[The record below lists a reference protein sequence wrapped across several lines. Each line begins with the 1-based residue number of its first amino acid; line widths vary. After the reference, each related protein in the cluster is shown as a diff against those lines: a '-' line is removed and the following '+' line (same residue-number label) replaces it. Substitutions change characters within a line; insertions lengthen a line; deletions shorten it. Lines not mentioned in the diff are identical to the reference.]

1 MDSFWNS
8 SRAQNLTGGAVLI
21 IVSTLSIYLLSVADN
36 RWSAV
41 LSLTTML
48 FALNVVCFF
57 MFTSA
62 WAENSRRRLLSLL
75 WLEAAAIVALY
86 FLVDIS
92 FVAILGIV
100 WVVQATEIFPIRITG
115 WLLLGSVTIFTLSQV
130 FHWGDSNLMLALTGS
145 VTLSLFHVFAVL
157 ATHRA
162 RSEQEL
168 REETAALNRELLAT
182 RELLSEHSRQSERL
196 RIARDL
202 HDLLGHHLTAQIL
215 QLEVATHITDG
226 AGRQKVEQALALGK
240 LLLSDLRNAVSELRE
255 DEPINFRD
263 AVKKLV
269 SDIPGIKVEL
279 SFSAALGE
287 IELAQ
292 TLLRCTREALT
303 NVLRHSGADR
313 CVISF
318 TQDSDNAYLL
328 HVRDNGSKRQKVV
341 AGNGLKGIKE
351 RIEEAGGSVHWQSDS
366 KGFLLQIRL
375 PGHGLG
381 SDNSNRGKDIDASIS
396 AA

>member
-1 MDSFWNS
+1 MDSFWSS
-8 SRAQNLTGGAVLI
+8 SRAQSMTGGAVLV
-21 IVSTLSIYLLSVADN
+21 IVSALSVYLLAETAGQWNTTLSVITA
-36 RWSAV
+36 
-41 LSLTTML
+41 L
-48 FALNVVCFF
+48 FALVVLCFAL
-57 MFTSA
+57 FTSA
-62 WAENSRRRLLSLL
+62 WAEGSQRRLQALL
-75 WLEAAAIVALY
+75 WLEAAAIFVLY
-86 FLVDIS
+86 FQVDIS

-100 WVVQATEIFPIRITG
+100 WVVQATELFPIRTTG
-115 WLLLGSVTIFTLSQV
+115 WLLLGSVAAFALSQV
-130 FHWGDSNLMLALTGS
+130 FHWGDENLMLALTGS
-145 VTLSLFHVFAVL
+145 VTLGLFHVFAVL

-226 AGRQKVEQALALGK
+226 AGKQKVEQALALGK
-240 LLLSDLRNAVSELRE
+240 LLLSDLRTAVSELRE

-263 AVKKLV
+263 AVQKLI
-269 SDIPGIKVEL
+269 SDIPGISIEL
-279 SFSAALGE
+279 NFSATLGE

-303 NVLRHSGADR
+303 NVLRHSGANR
-313 CVISF
+313 CEISF
-318 TQDSDNAYLL
+318 TRHDDKDYMLQ
-328 HVRDNGSKRQKVV
+328 VQDNGGKRQKIV

-351 RIEEAGGSVHWQSDS
+351 RIEEVGGSVNWLSD
-366 KGFLLQIRL
+366 KQGFRLQIRL
-375 PGHGLG
+375 PARNP
-381 SDNSNRGKDIDASIS
+381 DTDTVDTTRVAS
-396 AA
+396 

>member
-1 MDSFWNS
+1 MDSFWS
-8 SRAQNLTGGAVLI
+8 SNRAQSLTGGAVI
-21 IVSTLSIYLLSVADN
+21 VIVSVLSVYLMTAAAQQ
-36 RWSAV
+36 WSASLSVITALFV
-41 LSLTTML
+41 LDVL
-48 FALNVVCFF
+48 CFIL
-57 MFTSA
+57 FTSA
-62 WAENSRRRLLSLL
+62 WAENSQRRLQALL
-75 WLEAAAIVALY
+75 WLEATAIIALY

-100 WVVQATEIFPIRITG
+100 WVVQATELFPIRTAG
-115 WLLLGSVTIFTLSQV
+115 WLLLGSVVTFSLSQV
-130 FHWGDSNLMLALTGS
+130 YHWGDENLMLALTGS
-145 VTLSLFHVFAVL
+145 VTLGLFHVFAVL

-240 LLLSDLRNAVSELRE
+240 LLLSDLRTAVSELRE

-263 AVKKLV
+263 AMQKLV
-269 SDIPGIKVEL
+269 SDIPGIRIEL
-279 SFSAALGE
+279 NFSATLDE
-287 IELAQ
+287 IGLAQ

-303 NVLRHSGADR
+303 NVLRHSGASH
-313 CVISF
+313 CEISF
-318 TQDSDNAYLL
+318 ARQEGNDYSLQ
-328 HVRDNGSKRQKVV
+328 VQDNGGERKRIV

-351 RIEEAGGSVHWQSDS
+351 RIEEAGGRARWQSD
-366 KGFLLQIRL
+366 KQGFLLQIRL
-375 PGHGLG
+375 PGNNLEQT
-381 SDNSNRGKDIDASIS
+381 
-396 AA
+396 AAGTFNVA

>member
-1 MDSFWNS
+1 MDSFWSS
-8 SRAQNLTGGAVLI
+8 SRAQSLTGGAVLI
-21 IVSTLSIYLLSVADN
+21 IVSVLSVSLLIDEAEQW
-36 RWSAV
+36 RPV
-41 LSLTTML
+41 LTLITAL
-48 FALNVVCFF
+48 FALVVACFIL
-57 MFTSA
+57 FTST
-62 WAENSRRRLLSLL
+62 WGQGSQQRLLSTL
-75 WLEAAAIVALY
+75 WLQAAAIVSLY

-100 WVVQATEIFPIRITG
+100 WVVQATEMFPIRTTG
-115 WLLLGSVTIFTLSQV
+115 WLLLASVSVFTLSQA
-130 FHWGDSNLMLALTGS
+130 FHWGDENLMLALTGS
-145 VTLSLFHVFAVL
+145 VTLGLFHVFAVL

-168 REETAALNRELLAT
+168 REETAALNRELVAT

-240 LLLSDLRNAVSELRE
+240 LLLSDLRTAVSELRE
-255 DEPINFRD
+255 DEPINFQD
-263 AVKKLV
+263 AVQKLV
-269 SDIPGIKVEL
+269 SDIPGIKIEL
-279 SFSAALGE
+279 HFSATLGE

-303 NVLRHSGADR
+303 NVLRHSGANR
-313 CVISF
+313 CDIRF
-318 TQDSDNAYLL
+318 TRQNDSNYLL
-328 HVRDNGSKRQKVV
+328 QVQDNGRKRQKIV

-351 RIEEAGGSVHWQSDS
+351 RIEEAGGTARWQSGPE
-366 KGFLLQIRL
+366 GFLLEIRL
-375 PGHGLG
+375 PDAHAGAEQ
-381 SDNSNRGKDIDASIS
+381 SNAIAAS
-396 AA
+396 

>member
-1 MDSFWNS
+1 MDSFWSS
-8 SRAQNLTGGAVLI
+8 SRAQSLTGGAVLV
-21 IVSTLSIYLLSVADN
+21 IVSVLSVYLLTEAAQQ
-36 RWSAV
+36 WSARLYLIAALFV
-41 LSLTTML
+41 LDI
-48 FALNVVCFF
+48 FCFIL
-57 MFTSA
+57 FTST
-62 WAENSRRRLLSLL
+62 WAENSQRRLQALL

-100 WVVQATEIFPIRITG
+100 WVVQATELFHIRTTG
-115 WLLLGSVTIFTLSQV
+115 WLLLASVAAFSLSQV
-130 FHWGDSNLMLALTGS
+130 YHWGDENLMLALTGS
-145 VTLSLFHVFAVL
+145 VTLGLFHVFAVL

-168 REETAALNRELLAT
+168 REETAALNRELVAT

-240 LLLSDLRNAVSELRE
+240 LLLSDLRTAVSELRE

-263 AVKKLV
+263 AVQKLV
-269 SDIPGIKVEL
+269 SDIPGIRIEL
-279 SFSAALGE
+279 DFKAKLAE

-303 NVLRHSGADR
+303 NVLRHSGANH
-313 CVISF
+313 CEISL
-318 TQDSDNAYLL
+318 TREDDNNYLL
-328 HVRDNGSKRQKVV
+328 QVQDNGGKRPKIV

-351 RIEEAGGSVHWQSDS
+351 RIEEAGGEARWQSD
-366 KGFLLQIRL
+366 KRGFLLQIRL
-375 PGHGLG
+375 PG
-381 SDNSNRGKDIDASIS
+381 NSAGQPHPGTAN

>member
-1 MDSFWNS
+1 
-8 SRAQNLTGGAVLI
+8 
-21 IVSTLSIYLLSVADN
+21 
-36 RWSAV
+36 
-41 LSLTTML
+41 L
-48 FALNVVCFF
+48 FALNVLCFF
-57 MFTSA
+57 TFTSA
-62 WAENSRRRLLSLL
+62 WTEGSRRRQLSLL
-75 WLEAAAIVALY
+75 WLEASAIVALY

-100 WVVQATEIFPIRITG
+100 WIVQATEIFPIRTTG
-115 WLLLGSVTIFTLSQV
+115 WLLLGSVAVFSLGQI
-130 FHWGDSNLMLALTGS
+130 FHWGDESLMLALTGS
-145 VTLSLFHVFAVL
+145 VTLGLFHVFAVI

-162 RSEQEL
+162 RREQEL

-240 LLLSDLRNAVSELRE
+240 LLLSDLRTAVSELRE
-255 DEPINFRD
+255 DEPINFKD
-263 AVKKLV
+263 AVRKLV
-269 SDIPGIKVEL
+269 SDIPGIEVEL
-279 SFSAALGE
+279 DFTAALGE
-287 IELAQ
+287 IDLAQ

-303 NVLRHSGADR
+303 NVLRHSGASR

-318 TQDSDNAYLL
+318 SQNSNNDYLL
-328 HVRDNGSKRQKVV
+328 DVQDNGGKRHKIV

-351 RIEEAGGSVHWQSDS
+351 RIAEAGGSARWQFGPQ
-366 KGFLLQIRL
+366 GFCCRSTCPDTALMLI
-375 PGHGLG
+375 
-381 SDNSNRGKDIDASIS
+381 
-396 AA
+396 AAAPVNVACSVLR

>member
-1 MDSFWNS
+1 MDSFWSS
-8 SRAQNLTGGAVLI
+8 SRAQSLTGGAVLV
-21 IVSTLSIYLLSVADN
+21 IVSVLSVYLLTESAQQ
-36 RWSAV
+36 WSASLYLITALFV
-41 LSLTTML
+41 LDI
-48 FALNVVCFF
+48 VCFIL
-57 MFTSA
+57 FTST
-62 WAENSRRRLLSLL
+62 WAENSQRRLQALL

-100 WVVQATEIFPIRITG
+100 WVVQATELFHIRTTG
-115 WLLLGSVTIFTLSQV
+115 WLLLASVAAFSLSQV
-130 FHWGDSNLMLALTGS
+130 YHWGDENLMLALTGS
-145 VTLSLFHVFAVL
+145 VTLGLFHVFAVL

-240 LLLSDLRNAVSELRE
+240 LLLSDLRTAVSELRE

-263 AVKKLV
+263 AVQKLV
-269 SDIPGIKVEL
+269 SDIPGIRIEL
-279 SFSAALGE
+279 DFKATLGE

-303 NVLRHSGADR
+303 NVLRHSGANR
-313 CVISF
+313 CEISLAREN
-318 TQDSDNAYLL
+318 DNSYLL
-328 HVRDNGSKRQKVV
+328 QVQDNGGKRPKIV

-351 RIEEAGGSVHWQSDS
+351 RIEEAGGEAHWQSDNR
-366 KGFLLQIRL
+366 GFLLQIRL
-375 PGHGLG
+375 PG
-381 SDNSNRGKDIDASIS
+381 NSAGQPRPGTAN

>member
-1 MDSFWNS
+1 MESFWSS
-8 SRAQNLTGGAVLI
+8 SRAQSLTGAAVLI
-21 IVSTLSIYLLSVADN
+21 IVSMLTVYLLFIDAERWDTTLSLIAI
-36 RWSAV
+36 
-41 LSLTTML
+41 L
-48 FALNVVCFF
+48 FALNVLCFF
-57 MFTSA
+57 TFTSA
-62 WAENSRRRLLSLL
+62 WTEGSRRRQLSLL
-75 WLEAAAIVALY
+75 WLEASAIVALY

-100 WVVQATEIFPIRITG
+100 WIVQATEIFPIRTTG
-115 WLLLGSVTIFTLSQV
+115 WLLLGSVAVFSLGQI
-130 FHWGDSNLMLALTGS
+130 FHWGDESLMLALTGS
-145 VTLSLFHVFAVL
+145 VTLGLFHVFAVI

-162 RSEQEL
+162 RREQEL

-240 LLLSDLRNAVSELRE
+240 LLLSDLRTAVSELRE
-255 DEPINFRD
+255 DEPI
-263 AVKKLV
+263 
-269 SDIPGIKVEL
+269 PGIEVEL
-279 SFSAALGE
+279 DFTAALGE
-287 IELAQ
+287 IDLAQ

-303 NVLRHSGADR
+303 NVLRHSGASR

-318 TQDSDNAYLL
+318 SQNSNNDYLL
-328 HVRDNGSKRQKVV
+328 DVQDNGGKRHKIV

-351 RIEEAGGSVHWQSDS
+351 RIAEAGGSARWQFGPQ
-366 KGFLLQIRL
+366 GFCCRSTCPDTALMLI
-375 PGHGLG
+375 
-381 SDNSNRGKDIDASIS
+381 
-396 AA
+396 AAAPVNVACSVLR

>member
-1 MDSFWNS
+1 MDSFWSS
-8 SRAQNLTGGAVLI
+8 SRAQSLTGGAVLV
-21 IVSTLSIYLLSVADN
+21 IVSVLSVYLLTEAAQQ
-36 RWSAV
+36 WSARLYLITALFV
-41 LSLTTML
+41 LDI
-48 FALNVVCFF
+48 FCFIL
-57 MFTSA
+57 FTST
-62 WAENSRRRLLSLL
+62 WAENSQRRLQALL

-100 WVVQATEIFPIRITG
+100 WVVQATELFHIRTTG
-115 WLLLGSVTIFTLSQV
+115 WLLLGSVAAFSLSQV
-130 FHWGDSNLMLALTGS
+130 YHWGDENLMLALTGS
-145 VTLSLFHVFAVL
+145 VTLGLFHVFAVL

-240 LLLSDLRNAVSELRE
+240 LLLSDLRTAVSELRE

-263 AVKKLV
+263 AVQKLV
-269 SDIPGIKVEL
+269 SDIPGIKIEL
-279 SFSAALGE
+279 SFKATLGE

-303 NVLRHSGADR
+303 NVLRHSGANH
-313 CVISF
+313 CEISF
-318 TQDSDNAYLL
+318 SRQDNNDYLL
-328 HVRDNGSKRQKVV
+328 QVQDNGGIRPKIV

-351 RIEEAGGSVHWQSDS
+351 RIEEAGGSTHWQSD
-366 KGFLLQIRL
+366 KQGFLLQIRL
-375 PGHGLG
+375 PG
-381 SDNSNRGKDIDASIS
+381 NSPDQTPPN

>member
-1 MDSFWNS
+1 MDSFWS
-8 SRAQNLTGGAVLI
+8 SNRAQSLTGGAVLV
-21 IVSTLSIYLLSVADN
+21 IVSTLSIYLLSVTAEQWN
-36 RWSAV
+36 TTLTLISALFV
-41 LSLTTML
+41 LDVICFSL
-48 FALNVVCFF
+48 
-57 MFTSA
+57 FTSA
-62 WAENSRRRLLSLL
+62 WAEYTQRGLLFLL
-75 WLEAAAIVALY
+75 WLEAACIVSLY

-100 WVVQATEIFPIRITG
+100 WVVQATEIFPIRTAG
-115 WLLLGSVTIFTLSQV
+115 WLLLGSVAIFTLSQV
-130 FHWGDSNLMLALTGS
+130 FHWGGDSLLLALTGS
-145 VTLSLFHVFAVL
+145 VTLGLFHLFAVL

-162 RSEQEL
+162 RSEQAL

-226 AGRQKVEQALALGK
+226 AGKQKVEQALALGK
-240 LLLSDLRNAVSELRE
+240 LLLSDLRTAVSELRE

-263 AVKKLV
+263 AVQKLV
-269 SDIPGIKVEL
+269 SDVPGIHIEL
-279 SFSAALGE
+279 SFTTTLDE

-303 NVLRHSGADR
+303 NVLRHSGANQ
-313 CVISF
+313 CVISLSR
-318 TQDSDNAYLL
+318 QDDNDYLL
-328 HVRDNGSKRQKVV
+328 QVQDNGGKRQKIV

-351 RIEEAGGSVHWQSDS
+351 RIEEAGGSAHWQSG
-366 KGFLLQIRL
+366 KQGFLLQIRL
-375 PGHGLG
+375 PGDSRSRKNALA
-381 SDNSNRGKDIDASIS
+381 ASV

>member
-1 MDSFWNS
+1 MDSFWS
-8 SRAQNLTGGAVLI
+8 STRAQSLTGGAVLV
-21 IVSTLSIYLLSVADN
+21 IVSALSIYLLADAADQW
-36 RWSAV
+36 RPVLTVISA
-41 LSLTTML
+41 L
-48 FALNVVCFF
+48 FALDVICFVL
-57 MFTSA
+57 FTSV
-62 WAENSRRRLLSLL
+62 WAENSRQRLLSLL
-75 WLEAAAIVALY
+75 WLQAAAIVSLY

-100 WVVQATEIFPIRITG
+100 WVVQATELFPIRTAG
-115 WLLLGSVTIFTLSQV
+115 WLLLGSVSAFSVSQV
-130 FHWGDSNLMLALTGS
+130 FHWGNESLMLALTGS
-145 VTLSLFHVFAVL
+145 VTLGLFHVFAML

-168 REETAALNRELLAT
+168 REETAALNRELVAT

-215 QLEVATHITDG
+215 QLEVATHITEG

-240 LLLSDLRNAVSELRE
+240 LLLSDLRTAVSELRE

-263 AVKKLV
+263 AVNKLI
-269 SDIPGIKVEL
+269 SDIPGIRIEL
-279 SFSAALGE
+279 SFSATLDE

-303 NVLRHSGADR
+303 NILRHSGANR
-313 CVISF
+313 CVITF
-318 TQDSDNAYLL
+318 ARQNDEDYLL
-328 HVRDNGSKRQKVV
+328 QIRDNGGKRQKIV

-351 RIEEAGGSVHWQSDS
+351 RIEEAGGSAHWQSD
-366 KGFLLQIRL
+366 KHGFLLEIRL
-375 PGHGLG
+375 PGKHVNAD
-381 SDNSNRGKDIDASIS
+381 SPDAIS